1 MLTIT
6 SLVTEYRDTHVTTL
20 LDEVSLEALF
30 IEAVREYQAW
40 AALKAENQRID
51 VLAQASVLV
60 SDEVMVNANTV
71 LSLSEWGVIKPL
83 AYFYVERQEAL
94 VQEASKNHMHELF
107 GRTSSEIE
115 QDITAYRNDQLR
127 RLAFR
132 MPIITV

>member
-30 IEAVREYQAW
+30 IEAVHEYQAW
-40 AALKAENQRID
+40 AALKVEQPRLQT
-51 VLAQASVLV
+51 VGEVSEWV
-60 SDEVMVNANTV
+60 SDEVVVNANTT
-71 LSLSEWGVIKPL
+71 LSASEWGIIKPL